1 MRGVAFALTDK
12 PCPSL
17 KRPRRAFV
25 DASGSEKPRR
35 SPEKHLPIESTADTT
50 SVSANDGVT
59 MTETTKKILRLLHP
73 DQPLDVRCAAALV
86 LGEVGGK
93 DAELARA
100 LCDALK
106 DGEERLRLQVIKSVG
121 NLRID
126 AALPHLLERIKEGG
140 EEAEQAAQAAA
151 KLGAKGTRALQELMP
166 KVAPGL
172 RRYIAS
178 ALAAA
183 GTASSE
189 TAAVA
194 VLLDRDPGVVE
205 AAGRSLL
212 AQVPTLTPAH
222 RKALAA
228 QLLEL
233 IDNKQEP
240 LSPPSESAVLRLLS
254 ALDEPRAEAV
264 LWERIAPPHPLE
276 VRTAALQALGKW
288 ATSPGKEQLKRLFVC
303 ATDSDFRLA
312 APALVLL
319 KNLPVGERTV
329 SEWLTLLQASDV
341 AVRKLAMEKIGDRDT
356 AEVADALLQQL
367 QHPDRS
373 LRDGALAR
381 LSRLKQGQKALTTA
395 LLEADSSDR
404 AWMLARAQAPFTRTN
419 PPEWRE
425 QVFAQACK
433 YLETNDRRADA
444 LLFLLRETDA
454 AELRQR
460 LEERAIHW
468 RKKKAYET
476 ALLYLRLLIR
486 DPSSGFPIR
495 LELACCGLKVSS
507 HDLAP
512 EARASD
518 PCLQQFAT
526 LCQGYETEL
535 SDQLEKNKWL
545 EPEDLYYLG
554 FHFAEQVGQQKQF
567 GGKVLRWLVKRS
579 PRTKLAQAAK
589 SKLRGAGLE

>member
-1 MRGVAFALTDK
+1 MTDT
-12 PCPSL
+12 
-17 KRPRRAFV
+17 
-25 DASGSEKPRR
+25 
-35 SPEKHLPIESTADTT
+35 I
-50 SVSANDGVT
+50 
-59 MTETTKKILRLLHP
+59 KKILRLLRP
-73 DQPLDVRCAAALV
+73 DQVLETRCAAALV
-86 LGEVGGK
+86 LGEVATK
-93 DAELARA
+93 DAELAQA
-100 LCDALK
+100 LCDALQ
-106 DGEERLRLQVIKSVG
+106 DSEGRLRLQVIKSVG
-121 NLRID
+121 KLRIE

-140 EEAEQAAQAAA
+140 EGAEQSAQAAA

-183 GTASSE
+183 GTPSSD
-189 TAAVA
+189 TATVA

-212 AQVPTLTPAH
+212 AQLHTLTPAH
-222 RKALAA
+222 RKTLAG

-233 IDNKQEP
+233 IEDKNDP
-240 LSPPSESAVLRLLS
+240 LSPSSASVVLRVLA
-254 ALDEPRAEAV
+254 ALDDPRAEGG
-264 LWERIAPPHPLE
+264 LWERIVSPHPLE
-276 VRTAALQALGKW
+276 VRVAALQALGKW
-288 ATSPGKEQLKRLFVC
+288 AASPSKEQLKRLILC

-319 KNLPVGERTV
+319 KNVPVGERMLP
-329 SEWLTLLQASDV
+329 EWLTLLQASDV
-341 AVRKLAMEKIGDRDT
+341 AVRKLALEKIGDRDT

-367 QHPDRS
+367 AHPERS

-381 LSRLKQGQKALTTA
+381 LSRLNQGQKALTTA
-395 LLEADSSDR
+395 LLEADSPDR
-404 AWMLARAQAPFTRTN
+404 AWALARAQAAFARKN
-419 PPEWRE
+419 SPEWRDK
-425 QVFAQACK
+425 VFSQTCE
-433 YLETNDRRADA
+433 YLEANDRRADA
-444 LLFLLRETDA
+444 LLFLLREA
-454 AELRQR
+454 EPAELRQR
-460 LEERAIHW
+460 LEDRAIHC
-468 RKKKAYET
+468 RKKKDYEK
-476 ALLYLRLLIR
+476 ALLYLRLLVR

-512 EARASD
+512 EARSSD

-526 LCQGYETEL
+526 LCQGYEMEL
-535 SDQLEKNKWL
+535 SAQLESIKWL

-554 FHFAEQVGQQKQF
+554 FHFAEQVGHQKQL
-567 GGKVLRWLVKRS
+567 GGKVLRLLLKRS

>member
-1 MRGVAFALTDK
+1 MTD
-12 PCPSL
+12 
-17 KRPRRAFV
+17 
-25 DASGSEKPRR
+25 
-35 SPEKHLPIESTADTT
+35 
-50 SVSANDGVT
+50 
-59 MTETTKKILRLLHP
+59 TTKKILRLLHP
-73 DQPLDVRCAAALV
+73 NQPLDVRCAAALV
-86 LGEVGGK
+86 LGEVGNK
-93 DAELARA
+93 DAELTRA
-100 LCDALK
+100 LCDTLQ
-106 DGEERLRLQVIKSVG
+106 DGEGRLRLQVIQAVG
-121 NLRID
+121 KLRIE

-172 RRYIAS
+172 RRYIAA

-183 GTASSE
+183 GTASAE

-194 VLLDRDPGVVE
+194 VLLDRDPKVVE

-212 AQVPTLTPAH
+212 AQVPALTPAH
-222 RKALAA
+222 RKALAD
-228 QLLEL
+228 QLLAL
-233 IDNKQEP
+233 VANKKESLNP
-240 LSPPSESAVLRLLS
+240 LCQSVVLRLLA

-264 LWERIAPPHPLE
+264 LWERIGPPHPTE
-276 VRTAALQALGKW
+276 VRAAALQALGKW
-288 ATSPGKEQLKRLFVC
+288 AKAPSKEQFKRLFLC
-303 ATDSDFRLA
+303 AADRDFRLA

-329 SEWLTLLQASDV
+329 AEWLTLLQASDV
-341 AVRKLAMEKIGDRDT
+341 AVRQLAVDKIGDRDRV
-356 AEVADALLQQL
+356 EVAEALLQQL

-373 LRDGALAR
+373 LREAALSR
-381 LSRLKQGQKALTTA
+381 LGRLKQGQKALTTA
-395 LLEADSSDR
+395 LLEADSPDR
-404 AWMLARAQAPFTRTN
+404 AWMLARAQAAMVGNN

-425 QVFAQACK
+425 KVFAQACI
-433 YLETNDRRADA
+433 YLEAGDRRADA
-444 LLFLLRETDA
+444 LLFLLREADA

-460 LEERAIHW
+460 LEERAVHW

-518 PCLQQFAT
+518 PCLSQFAT
-526 LCQGYETEL
+526 LCQGYESEL
-535 SDQLEKNKWL
+535 SVQLEKIKWL
-545 EPEDLYYLG
+545 GPDDLYYLG
-554 FHFAEQVGQQKQF
+554 FHLAEQVGQQKQL
-567 GGKVLRWLVKRS
+567 GGKVLRLLMKRA